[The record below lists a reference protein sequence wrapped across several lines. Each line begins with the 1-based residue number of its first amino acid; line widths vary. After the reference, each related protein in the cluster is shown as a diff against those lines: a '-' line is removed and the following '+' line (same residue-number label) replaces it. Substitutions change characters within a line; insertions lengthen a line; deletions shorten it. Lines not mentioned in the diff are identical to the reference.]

1 MSGEEE
7 FQLCPN
13 CKVGRLQLTGLA
25 TTSSDPQTNRVTDDL
40 RGYKCDSCGYSEG
53 GQAKVVAVNEQE
65 AIREST
71 NTTTITS
78 SPAATTA
85 AVQSAAEAV
94 ETAAEEEEEEEGK
107 EEEGKERLIKLRDT
121 GDDNEMV
128 AVREE
133 EKEDTEEDL

>member
-1 MSGEEE
+1 MAGEEE

-13 CKVGRLQLTGLA
+13 CKVGRLRLTGLA
-25 TTSSDPQTNRVTDDL
+25 ATSSDPQTNRVTNDL
-40 RGYKCDSCGYSEG
+40 RGYKCDSCGYPEG
-53 GQAKVVAVNEQE
+53 GQAKVVATNEQE

-85 AVQSAAEAV
+85 AAQAAAAG
-94 ETAAEEEEEEEGK
+94 TAA

>member
-1 MSGEEE
+1 MAGEEE

-13 CKVGRLQLTGLA
+13 CKVGRLRLTGLA
-25 TTSSDPQTNRVTDDL
+25 ATSTDPQTNRVTNDL

-53 GQAKVVAVNEQE
+53 GQAKVIAVNEQE

-85 AVQSAAEAV
+85 AAQAAAEAA
-94 ETAAEEEEEEEGK
+94 ETAA

>member
-1 MSGEEE
+1 MAGEEE

-13 CKVGRLQLTGLA
+13 CKVGRLRLTGLA
-25 TTSSDPQTNRVTDDL
+25 ATSSDPQTNRVTNDL

-65 AIREST
+65 AIREFT

-85 AVQSAAEAV
+85 AAQAAAG
-94 ETAAEEEEEEEGK
+94 TAA

>member
-1 MSGEEE
+1 MAREEE

-13 CKVGRLQLTGLA
+13 CKVGRLRLTGLA
-25 TTSSDPQTNRVTDDL
+25 ATSSDPQTNRVTNDL
-40 RGYKCDSCGYSEG
+40 RDYKCDSCGYSEG

-78 SPAATTA
+78 SPTATTSA
-85 AVQSAAEAV
+85 AQAAAEAA
-94 ETAAEEEEEEEGK
+94 ETAEK
-107 EEEGKERLIKLRDT
+107 EEGKERLIKLRDT

>member
-1 MSGEEE
+1 MAGEEE

-13 CKVGRLQLTGLA
+13 CKVGRLRLTGLA
-25 TTSSDPQTNRVTDDL
+25 ATSTDPQTNRVTNDL

-53 GQAKVVAVNEQE
+53 GQAKVIAVNEQE
-65 AIREST
+65 AIREYT
-71 NTTTITS
+71 NTATITS

-85 AVQSAAEAV
+85 AAQAAAAG
-94 ETAAEEEEEEEGK
+94 TAA

-133 EKEDTEEDL
+133 EKEDTEDL

>member
-1 MSGEEE
+1 MAGEEE

-13 CKVGRLQLTGLA
+13 CKVGRLRLTGLA
-25 TTSSDPQTNRVTDDL
+25 ATSSDPQTNRVTNDL
-40 RGYKCDSCGYSEG
+40 RDYKCDSCSYSEG

-78 SPAATTA
+78 SPTATTSA
-85 AVQSAAEAV
+85 AQAAAEAA
-94 ETAAEEEEEEEGK
+94 ETAE

>member
-1 MSGEEE
+1 MAGEEE

-13 CKVGRLQLTGLA
+13 CKVRRLRLTGLA
-25 TTSSDPQTNRVTDDL
+25 ATSSDPQTNRVTNDL

-53 GQAKVVAVNEQE
+53 GQAKVVAINEQK

-85 AVQSAAEAV
+85 AAQAAAEAA
-94 ETAAEEEEEEEGK
+94 ETA

>member
-1 MSGEEE
+1 MAGEEE

-13 CKVGRLQLTGLA
+13 CKVGRLRLTGLA
-25 TTSSDPQTNRVTDDL
+25 ATSSDPQTNRVTNDL

-53 GQAKVVAVNEQE
+53 GQAKVVATNEQE
-65 AIREST
+65 AIREFT

-85 AVQSAAEAV
+85 AAQAAAAG
-94 ETAAEEEEEEEGK
+94 TAA

>member
-1 MSGEEE
+1 MEGEEE
-7 FQLCPN
+7 FQLCSN
-13 CKVGRLQLTGLA
+13 CKVGRLRLTGLA
-25 TTSSDPQTNRVTDDL
+25 ATSSDSQTNQVTNDL

-53 GQAKVVAVNEQE
+53 GQAKVVATNEQE

-85 AVQSAAEAV
+85 AAQAAA
-94 ETAAEEEEEEEGK
+94 ETAA

>member
-1 MSGEEE
+1 LSPMAGEEE

-13 CKVGRLQLTGLA
+13 CKVGRLRLTGLA
-25 TTSSDPQTNRVTDDL
+25 ATSSDPQTNRVTNDP
-40 RGYKCDSCGYSEG
+40 RGYKCDSCSYSEG

-71 NTTTITS
+71 NTTTTTS

-85 AVQSAAEAV
+85 AAQAAEAE
-94 ETAAEEEEEEEGK
+94 ETAA

>member
-1 MSGEEE
+1 MAGEEE

-13 CKVGRLQLTGLA
+13 CKVGRLRLTGLA
-25 TTSSDPQTNRVTDDL
+25 ATSSDPQTNRVTNDL

-71 NTTTITS
+71 NTATITS

-85 AVQSAAEAV
+85 AAQAAAEAA
-94 ETAAEEEEEEEGK
+94 ETAA

>member
-1 MSGEEE
+1 MAGEEE

-13 CKVGRLQLTGLA
+13 CKVGRLRLTGLA
-25 TTSSDPQTNRVTDDL
+25 ATSSDPQTNRVTNDL
-40 RGYKCDSCGYSEG
+40 RGYKCDSCSYSEG

-78 SPAATTA
+78 SPAATT
-85 AVQSAAEAV
+85 SAAQAVAEAA
-94 ETAAEEEEEEEGK
+94 ETAE

>member
-1 MSGEEE
+1 MAGEEE
-7 FQLCPN
+7 VQLCPN
-13 CKVGRLQLTGLA
+13 CKVGRLRVTGL
-25 TTSSDPQTNRVTDDL
+25 TITSSDPQTNRVTNDL

-53 GQAKVVAVNEQE
+53 GQAKVVAINEQK

-71 NTTTITS
+71 NTITS

-85 AVQSAAEAV
+85 AAQAADAAE
-94 ETAAEEEEEEEGK
+94 TAEEEEE

-128 AVREE
+128 AIAVRKE

>member
-1 MSGEEE
+1 MAGEEE

-13 CKVGRLQLTGLA
+13 CKVGRLRLTGLA
-25 TTSSDPQTNRVTDDL
+25 ATSSDPQTNRVTNDL
-40 RGYKCDSCGYSEG
+40 RGYKCDSCSYSVG

-71 NTTTITS
+71 NTTAITS
-78 SPAATTA
+78 DPAATT
-85 AVQSAAEAV
+85 SAAQAAA
-94 ETAAEEEEEEEGK
+94 ETAA

>member
-1 MSGEEE
+1 MAREEE

-13 CKVGRLQLTGLA
+13 CKVGRLRLTGLA
-25 TTSSDPQTNRVTDDL
+25 ATSSDPQTNRVTNDL

-85 AVQSAAEAV
+85 AAQAAAEAA
-94 ETAAEEEEEEEGK
+94 ETAAEEEGGG
-107 EEEGKERLIKLRDT
+107 GKERLIKLRDT

>member
-1 MSGEEE
+1 MARGEEV
-7 FQLCPN
+7 QLCPN
-13 CKVGRLQLTGLA
+13 CKVVRLQPTGVA
-25 TTSSDPQTNRVTDDL
+25 VTSSDPQTNRVTNDL

-85 AVQSAAEAV
+85 AAQTAEAA
-94 ETAAEEEEEEEGK
+94 ETAA

-128 AVREE
+128 AIREE

>member
-1 MSGEEE
+1 MAGEEE

-13 CKVGRLQLTGLA
+13 CKVGRLRLTGLA
-25 TTSSDPQTNRVTDDL
+25 ATSSDPQTNRVTNDL

-85 AVQSAAEAV
+85 AAQAAAEAA
-94 ETAAEEEEEEEGK
+94 ETAA